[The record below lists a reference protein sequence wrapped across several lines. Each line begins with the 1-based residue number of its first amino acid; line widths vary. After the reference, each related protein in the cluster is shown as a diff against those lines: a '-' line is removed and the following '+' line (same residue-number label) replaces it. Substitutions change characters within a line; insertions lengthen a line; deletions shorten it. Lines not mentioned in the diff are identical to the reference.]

1 MLGGTLF
8 SIVAVYLFQVVSS
21 RTLGPDAFAPV
32 GVLWTV
38 MFLTFT
44 IAMIPVEQFITRRL
58 VHDGGNATGLA
69 QSRSVI
75 LGVFGL
81 AIAAGTGFVAATL
94 DLFFE
99 GDPRW
104 IGLAFIMFVNRSF
117 LATARGFLAGRW
129 RFVRYG
135 LAAVVEG
142 IALLAIGAVAAL
154 TVQSA
159 IAFATAMALAPL
171 AVLVLRPFRT
181 TDPDRRPSEDEL
193 AGAGAAFLGFYVI
206 ASAASQLIIAGGP
219 IIVGFIGGT
228 AAQVSVYFITFT
240 LFRGPITSSY
250 NLIARVLPDFTRLA
264 ADHNRHELAA
274 WSRRFAAGGAVL
286 GVFGFVAAGLLGPSI
301 ITVLYGAEFAP
312 ERLAAALGG
321 AAVGVG
327 LAALFSGQVLVAR
340 GRTELLAV
348 SWLLGLVAAGIV
360 VLLVPVDP
368 ITRVAGGFA
377 AGEATALVALT
388 VVGLATDRS
397 RT

>member
-1 MLGGTLF
+1 MLGGTVF
-8 SIVAVYLFQVVSS
+8 SIVAVYLFQVMSS

-38 MFLTFT
+38 MFLVFT

-58 VHDGGNATGLA
+58 VHDGGSTAELRNDRL
-69 QSRSVI
+69 VI
-75 LGVFGL
+75 LGVFGF
-81 AIAAGTGFVAATL
+81 AIVVGTGFVATTL

-104 IGLAFIMFVNRSF
+104 VVLALVMFVVRSI

-129 RFVRYG
+129 RFVAYG
-135 LAAVVEG
+135 LAAVVESV
-142 IALLAIGAVAAL
+142 ALLAIGTVAAL
-154 TVQSA
+154 GVSSA
-159 IAFATAMALAPL
+159 LAFAVAMTFAPL
-171 AVLVLRPFRT
+171 AVLILRPFRQPT
-181 TDPDRRPSEDEL
+181 SQIHPTDEKL
-193 AGAGAAFLGFYVI
+193 VGAGASFLGFYVT

-228 AAQVSVYFITFT
+228 STAVSVYFITFT

-264 ADHNRHELAA
+264 ADHKQQQLAT

-286 GVFGFVAAGLLGPSI
+286 GVVGFIGAGLLGPWI

-312 ERLAAALGG
+312 DRMAAALGG

-340 GRTELLAV
+340 GRTEVLAGSWMFGLAAAGIAVLLVQADPV
-348 SWLLGLVAAGIV
+348 TRVAAGF
-360 VLLVPVDP
+360 
-368 ITRVAGGFA
+368 VAG
-377 AGEATALVALT
+377 ELTALVALT
-388 VVGLATDRS
+388 ITGLVVARP
-397 RT
+397 RA